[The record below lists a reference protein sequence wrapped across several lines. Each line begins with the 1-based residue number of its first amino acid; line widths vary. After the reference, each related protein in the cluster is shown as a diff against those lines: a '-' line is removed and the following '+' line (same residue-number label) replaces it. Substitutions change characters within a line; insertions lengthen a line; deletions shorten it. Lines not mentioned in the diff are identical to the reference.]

1 MAEIIAPDYSL
12 IWASSGDVLQPSNT
26 KIQQGWQPEIPP
38 RQWFNWL
45 DNRQDMAIASLL
57 QHGVAVWSSTM
68 EYQAGKSIVQGGNGV
83 IYLAIQTNTNQNP
96 VGDTLETYWTSLFTQ
111 RVATFTTSS
120 SWTVPYSLRMG
131 LKNAYVVVQGGGG
144 GGGSSVNGNA
154 GSGGGGGGLGEA
166 IVNLSS
172 VTTVSITVGAGGNA
186 GLSGATS
193 SFGVYCSATGGGG
206 AVGLATPTPGLGGSS
221 SGGSLFRANTLGSG
235 QQRQLQG
242 GGLVTSGRGGGDG
255 GGGQIEAGAG
265 TVVTGNSAVAWGC
278 GGGGGVNGG
287 AGGSG
292 ASGIVIVRW

>member
-12 IWASSGDVLQPSNT
+12 IWASSGDVLQPSST

-45 DNRQDMAIASLL
+45 DNRQDVAIASIL
-57 QHGVAVWSSTM
+57 QHGLPVWSSTL
-68 EYQAGKSIVQGGNGV
+68 EYQAGKSFVQASDGR
-83 IYLAIQTNTNQNP
+83 IYVAVVTNLNQDP
-96 VGDTLETYWTSLFTQ
+96 SVDTTQTYWTPILTQ
-111 RVATFTTSS
+111 RVSVITSTS
-120 SWTVPYSLRMG
+120 TWTVPYILRSG
-131 LKNAYVVVQGGGG
+131 LRTAHVMVQAGGGG
-144 GGGSSVNGNA
+144 GGASVNGNA

-166 IVNLSS
+166 LVNLTG
-172 VTTVSITVGAGGNA
+172 VNTVSITVGLGGNA
-186 GLSGATS
+186 GLAGGST
-193 SFGVYCSATGGGG
+193 SFGSFCSATGGSG
-206 AVGLATPTPGLGGSS
+206 ATGLATPVPGQGGTS

-265 TVVTGNSAVAWGC
+265 VVLPGNSATAWGC

-287 AGGSG
+287 TGGSG
-292 ASGIVIVRW
+292 APGIVIIRW